1 MEMSEKEGDFMHAIK
16 VIYEWDW
23 FGYAGNDEFK
33 GSSLKAYRGKKGNMK
48 WYINIEYNA
57 YSFKSGKEKY
67 LKKR

>member
-33 GSSLKAYRGKKGNMK
+33 GSSLKAYRGKKR
-48 WYINIEYNA
+48 EY
-57 YSFKSGKEKY
+57 EMIHKY
-67 LKKR
+67 WV